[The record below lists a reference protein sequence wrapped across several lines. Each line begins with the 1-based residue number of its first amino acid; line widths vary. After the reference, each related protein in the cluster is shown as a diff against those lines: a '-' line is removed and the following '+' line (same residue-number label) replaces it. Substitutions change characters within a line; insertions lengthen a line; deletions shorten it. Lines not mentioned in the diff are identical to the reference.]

1 MQKLLPFISF
11 LYFFTLG
18 FSSTYLL
25 SKDISLTTIMQ
36 IFSIL
41 IFLIFLSTKYV
52 FPRIKKPARSLAI
65 HFALLPIVLFIYF
78 LIFTTNYIFSP
89 FIILTHFFAIAL
101 AFLISPNF
109 AVSYITSTL
118 LLLIIFMFRVDALF
132 PLITTSPHIAGL
144 YFFSYIGLIP
154 FSYIL
159 AREYKYK
166 QELAE
171 ILEKQIATSQTQEQQ
186 LLTSIEEAVVV
197 ISPNLEILYANEKT
211 KNLFNL
217 KNITDKMRF
226 YDVFNLKDKDGRD
239 IFAYSLPFTQTL
251 ESKLPQFIPNIK
263 LAGPAKKYI
272 DIDLKIIPA
281 FAKEGPLGLILVII
295 NKTSHNIAIG
305 KQILEENLALNY
317 FVNLLNSQK
326 TAIEKIPKVG
336 ENISLLQN
344 LSVQNEELSHLAHDF
359 IYILKLDSGNIG
371 ALNSIVDVSEIVEK
385 ILSEKGKIEK
395 INNVIISPVED
406 YNQTIQPVS
415 FERNLKKRLFP
426 KTTILG
432 NEDLLTDAIT
442 RLLELTARIS
452 IPNAL
457 ITVKVKNEQ
466 GVAIIYISSS
476 KSIISTNEAQLL
488 FEKFYST
495 LSKIPQL
502 AQASGLEGY
511 IASKLITQMGGSIQI
526 DGAKDGKSLNF
537 AVKFGI
543 K

>member
-11 LYFFTLG
+11 LYFLILG

-52 FPRIKKPARSLAI
+52 FPKIKGSVKLIAI
-65 HFALLPIVLFIYF
+65 HIAILPIVLFIYF
-78 LIFTTNYIFSP
+78 LVFTTNYVFSP
-89 FIILTHFFAIAL
+89 FIILTHFFAVAT
-101 AFLISPNF
+101 AFLVTPAF
-109 AVSYITSTL
+109 AVSYILATL
-118 LLLIIFMFRVDALF
+118 LLLIINMLNINSIL
-132 PLITTSPHIAGL
+132 PLITNSPHVAGL
-144 YFFSYIGLIP
+144 YFFSYVGLIP

-159 AREYKYK
+159 AREYKYG
-166 QELAE
+166 QELAN

-197 ISPNLEILYANEKT
+197 ISPNLEILYTNEKA
-211 KNLFNL
+211 KNLFNF
-217 KNITDKMRF
+217 KSITDKIRF

-251 ESKLPQFIPNIK
+251 RSKLPQLIPNIK

-281 FAKEGPLGLILVII
+281 YTEEKPLGLILVII
-295 NKTSHNIAIG
+295 NKTSQNVAIR

-326 TAIEKIPKVG
+326 TAIEKIPRSN

-385 ILSEKGKIEK
+385 ILNEKENIEK
-395 INNVIISPVED
+395 INNVIISPVQD
-406 YNQTIQPVS
+406 NNQTIQPVS
-415 FERNLKKRLFP
+415 FERNLKKRLF
-426 KTTILG
+426 TQATVLG
-432 NEDLLTDAIT
+432 NENLLTDAIT

-452 IPNAL
+452 MPNSL
-457 ITVKVKNEQ
+457 LTVQVKNEQ

-476 KSIISTNEAQLL
+476 KSIISASDAPML

-502 AQASGLEGY
+502 AQTSGLEGY
-511 IASKLITQMGGSIQI
+511 IASKLIAQMGGSIQI
-526 DGAKDGKSLNF
+526 DSVNDNKTLIF
-537 AVKFGI
+537 TVKFGI